1 MTRHWCDSSA
11 ERRLALLQLLAD
23 GQFHSGAALGARLGV
38 SRAAVHKQ
46 IAALSELG
54 IDCHAVQGRGY
65 RLAQPLEP
73 LQPQRWQPP
82 LDNGAVVLSIDS
94 TNGALMRERRQL
106 PTGYVLLAEHQS
118 AGRGRRGR
126 GWVSPPATN
135 LYLSLLWRFDQGLE
149 AVLGLSQAVAL
160 ACVDALQ
167 AVGAQGLQLKWPNDL
182 LWQGRKL
189 GGILIELAGQP
200 GEPTDVVVGV
210 GLNLQMSDSAAAAI
224 DQPWVDL
231 ATVLGQRPPRNRLA
245 TTLVAA
251 LRAELGRFEGEG
263 LSPRLAQWQQHD
275 AFHQQPVKLLLGPQ
289 RVVTGVVAGIDH
301 QGALLLQT
309 DGAIE
314 RFLGGEVSLR
324 GVRHD

>member
-11 ERRLALLQLLAD
+11 ERRQALLQLLAD
-23 GQFHSGAALGARLGV
+23 GQFHSGADLGARLGV

-46 IAALSELG
+46 IAALAELG

-65 RLAQPLEP
+65 RLAQALQP
-73 LQPQRWQPP
+73 LQPQQWQPP
-82 LDNGAVVLSIDS
+82 LDKGAVALTIDS

-160 ACVDALQ
+160 ACLDALQ
-167 AVGAQGLQLKWPNDL
+167 TEGADGLRLKWPNDL

-200 GEPTDVVVGV
+200 GEPTDVVIGV
-210 GLNLQMSDSAAAAI
+210 GLNLQMSDLDAAAI

-231 ATVLGQRPPRNRLA
+231 TTVLGRRPERNRVA
-245 TTLVAA
+245 ATLVSV
-251 LRAELGRFEGEG
+251 LRAELGRFECEG
-263 LSPRLAQWQQHD
+263 LGPRLPQWRQHD
-275 AFHQQPVKLLLGPQ
+275 AFGQQPVRLLLGPQ
-289 RVVTGVVAGIDH
+289 RVVSGIVAGIDH

-309 DGAIE
+309 DSGIE

-324 GVRHD
+324 GVSP